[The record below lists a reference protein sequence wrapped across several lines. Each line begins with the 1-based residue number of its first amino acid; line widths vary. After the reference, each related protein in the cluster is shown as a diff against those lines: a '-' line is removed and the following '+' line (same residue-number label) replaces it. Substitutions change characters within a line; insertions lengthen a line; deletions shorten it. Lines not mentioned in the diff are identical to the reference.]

1 MMGDECFGMSDSYR
15 ILAKTAHV
23 CGSRGEK
30 WWISLDNGGQ
40 QVSKAIK
47 SLFANTLPR
56 DGPSTSVGE
65 GSLALAGVVREFKK
79 QAEGLPTSVKRSKS
93 RDMKGESARR
103 RVIPHP

>member
-1 MMGDECFGMSDSYR
+1 MMSDECFGISDSYR
-15 ILAKTAHV
+15 IMAKTAHV

-30 WWISLDNGGQ
+30 RWISLDNGGQ

-65 GSLALAGVVREFKK
+65 GSLGSGGRC
-79 QAEGLPTSVKRSKS
+79 
-93 RDMKGESARR
+93 ARFQKTGR
-103 RVIPHP
+103 RASHFG